1 MFTRRAVARIAVSGV
16 LAVVVALATAG
27 SGYAAPPPPPNPS
40 DSEISAGRAD
50 ADAKAARVGELTGE
64 LTQAE
69 ARLQELTDDVA
80 TKMELANKAR
90 VDLETAQAEAA
101 KALAD
106 ADSAKVEADAAGKAV
121 EDSRRD
127 LDEFAAASYQQGS
140 TIGSISAYFGASS
153 PEDLLA
159 RAQLL
164 EAVSGSSL
172 NAMDQIER
180 SRTEKANKDSAARA
194 ALDVANQKQ
203 AAADEAKKA
212 ADSAQA
218 VAVQAQQGQ
227 AAQAALIR
235 DNKAGVE
242 AQLAEAL
249 GAVDGLTAQRAQYD
263 QWAADKQREDDENA
277 RRAAEAAAAAAA
289 PPPASSSGDDD
300 SYEPAPARPIQVAPS
315 GDGVETAIARAMAY
329 LGMRYSWGGGNYN
342 GPTVGIRDGGVA
354 DSYGDYYSVGFDC
367 SGLMMYA
374 FAGAGVYI
382 PHYSGYQYNSGRKV
396 PLNQAERGDM
406 LFWGPGG
413 GTHVALYLGDGMM
426 IEAPYSGSSVRI
438 SPVRYGGIMPYATRL
453 L

>member
-1 MFTRRAVARIAVSGV
+1 M
-16 LAVVVALATAG
+16 AVVVALATAG
-27 SGYAAPPPPPNPS
+27 LGHAAPPPPSNPS

-80 TKMELANKAR
+80 FKMELANKAR
-90 VDLETAQAEAA
+90 VDLEAAQAEAS

-106 ADSAKVEADAAGKAV
+106 AESAKVEAAAAGKAV

-203 AAADEAKKA
+203 AAADEAKQA
-212 ADSAQA
+212 ADAAQA
-218 VAVQAQQGQ
+218 TAVQAQQGQ
-227 AAQAALIR
+227 AGQAALIR
-235 DNKAGVE
+235 DNKASVE

-277 RRAAEAAAAAAA
+277 RRAAEAAAAAAVEYEEDDA
-289 PPPASSSGDDD
+289 PAAQ
-300 SYEPAPARPIQVAPS
+300 PAPRPVQAAPS
-315 GDGVETAIARAMAY
+315 GDGVEIAIARAMAY

-354 DSYGDYYSVGFDC
+354 DTYGDYYSVGFDC

-382 PHYSGYQYNSGRKV
+382 PHYSGYQYNAGRKV
-396 PLNQAERGDM
+396 PLNQAQRGDM

-413 GTHVALYLGDGMM
+413 GTHVALYLGGGMM
-426 IEAPYSGSSVRI
+426 VEAPYSGSSVRV
-438 SPVRYGGIMPYATRL
+438 SPVRYGGIMPYVTRL